1 MTIEDALLVFK
12 NAGMNDKAIDKHK
25 ETLLRIT
32 NSPEEVACYAEFAL
46 KLHSG
51 EVKNPLRSP
60 DLFTLSVPRKYPW
73 DTLH

>member
-51 EVKNPLRSP
+51 EVKNPLRSHDP
-60 DLFTLSVPRKYPW
+60 FRISTPRKYPW
-73 DTLH
+73 DAVH